1 MSPVTCLNLYFL
13 SITRDRRQ
21 GGAVVNPTYRWGA
34 WGSEVGASL
43 LEAIQMLRGGAKS

>member
-1 MSPVTCLNLYFL
+1 MSTFTCLNLYFL

-34 WGSEVGASL
+34 WDLEVGASL